1 MNQLEF
7 LRHIKTIA
15 LAAMASD
22 DRLMEELVLKGGN
35 ALDLAYGVSTRA
47 SVDLDFSMGEDFESV
62 DLLKARIE
70 RCLVDTFR
78 DEGFAAFDVVLSQR
92 PPSISDD
99 LKDFWGGYQVEFK
112 VISLEEYRDHSGS
125 LEELR
130 RHAKVVGEDNS
141 KKFKIDISKNE
152 YRGSTRFIEV
162 SGLQVSVYTP
172 EMIICEKLRAICQQM
187 PEYSQIVKRLRRPA
201 TARARDFFDIH
212 AVCEKFGTDFQTDD
226 FRSLLRKV
234 FEVKRVPIRLLASI
248 SDYRGLHQ
256 PDFISVK
263 ATVKAGIVVRE
274 FDFYF
279 DFVVD
284 KCRALESLWKEDFPF

>member
-15 LAAMASD
+15 LTAMASD

-47 SVDLDFSMGEDFESV
+47 SVDLDFSMGEDFESIE
-62 DLLKARIE
+62 LLTARIE

-78 DEGFAAFDVVLSQR
+78 DEGLAAFDIVLSQR

-99 LKDFWGGYQVEFK
+99 LKDFWGGYKVEFK
-112 VISLEEYRDHSGS
+112 VLSLDEYGDHSGS

-172 EMIICEKLRAICQQM
+172 EMIVCEKLRAICQQM
-187 PEYSQIVKRLRRPA
+187 PEYS
-201 TARARDFFDIH
+201 
-212 AVCEKFGTDFQTDD
+212 
-226 FRSLLRKV
+226 RS
-234 FEVKRVPIRLLASI
+234 
-248 SDYRGLHQ
+248 
-256 PDFISVK
+256 
-263 ATVKAGIVVRE
+263 
-274 FDFYF
+274 
-279 DFVVD
+279 
-284 KCRALESLWKEDFPF
+284 